1 MWLTFPKDIT
11 ISEDSL
17 QCGNQKVSYDEI
29 KSIRV
34 YIEQTTTNLTSWTG
48 IPTVSDLKSEIS
60 LLLIDGNRIDIH
72 KYFFKNKSR
81 SYIQKATVKK
91 SLDLILRV
99 LK

>member
-34 YIEQTTTNLTSWTG
+34 YVKQTTTNLTAWTG
-48 IPTVSDLKSEIS
+48 IPTVSDLKSAID
-60 LLLIDGNRIDIH
+60 LLLIDGNRINIQVVN
-72 KYFFKNKSR
+72 YEEWGPFKNK
-81 SYIQKATVKK
+81 
-91 SLDLILRV
+91 
-99 LK
+99 